1 MDACVHDV
9 CAYVSE
15 EVGHD
20 FRGMQVKLSRTIGK
34 ALFLLLS
41 GLTWVAGAYIEV
53 YVKCA

>member
-1 MDACVHDV
+1 MDACVHNV